1 MDGISHEKRSGFDLL
16 TDGEICALLRREDP
30 AAWRHILEKIVDQE
44 KRSPGNNRK
53 RVDWGV
59 SLESLL
65 GQLYEEM
72 IGKGK
77 LANYRGD
84 GSLVGWLRSYLR
96 GYLQRQNPNATRFT
110 SFDAG
115 VGDASEE
122 ETGRLEE
129 QISFRLSE
137 ERRGDAYGDEGL
149 PILRQEQWQIVQK
162 CFKELWERN
171 SMQAYVMLLKLRF
184 HMSSVEIKER
194 LGVSSTANV
203 DQLFARA
210 VKKMREERGK
220 YVD

>member
-1 MDGISHEKRSGFDLL
+1 LLSDRELCDLL
-16 TDGEICALLRREDP
+16 KREDP
-30 AAWRHILEKIVDQE
+30 AAWRYILEKIVDQE

-53 RVDWGV
+53 RADWGV
-59 SLESLL
+59 PLESLL

-72 IGKGK
+72 VGKGK
-77 LANYRGD
+77 LAHYQGS

-96 GYLQRQNPNATRFT
+96 GYLQRQNPNLGRTT
-110 SFDAG
+110 SLDAPD
-115 VGDASEE
+115 DAADGEAS
-122 ETGRLEE
+122 RLTDE
-129 QISFRLSE
+129 ISFRLSE

-149 PILRQEQWQIVQK
+149 PILRQEQWRIVQK
-162 CFKELWERN
+162 CFKDLWERN

-194 LGVSSTANV
+194 LGISSTANV